1 MRALGLIIAGLALI
15 AVGGLILNGTIAS
28 TTSAQTIDLGV
39 IRATAQAK
47 EPLPDWTGF
56 AALGV
61 GSVLLL
67 AGARRRD

>member
-1 MRALGLIIAGLALI
+1 MR
-15 AVGGLILNGTIAS
+15 GLILILAGLGCIALGGLVLNGNIAR

-39 IRATAQAK
+39 IQASARTK

-56 AALGV
+56 AALGL

-67 AGARRRD
+67 VGARRRD

>member
-1 MRALGLIIAGLALI
+1 MRGLALIIAGIACLAL
-15 AVGGLILNGTIAS
+15 GGLILNGTIAS

-39 IRATAQAK
+39 IQATAQAK

-61 GSVLLL
+61 GAVLLL

>member
-1 MRALGLIIAGLALI
+1 MS
-15 AVGGLILNGTIAS
+15 GLILILAGLGCIALGGLVLNGNVAR

-39 IRATAQAK
+39 IQASARTK

-56 AALGV
+56 AALGL

-67 AGARRRD
+67 VGARRRD